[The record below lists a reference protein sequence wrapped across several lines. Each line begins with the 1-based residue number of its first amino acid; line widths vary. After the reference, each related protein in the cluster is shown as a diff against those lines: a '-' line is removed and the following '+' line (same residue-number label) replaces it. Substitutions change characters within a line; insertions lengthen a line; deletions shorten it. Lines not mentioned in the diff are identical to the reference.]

1 MNRININGDRLW
13 GSLMEM
19 AEIGATS
26 GGGSSRLAL
35 SQEDIDGRSL
45 FISWCE
51 SLGMEISLDAIG
63 NLFAVYPGKQRFLPP
78 IVMGSHLDTQPKGGR
93 FDGVYGVL
101 AALEVVRTLHENHIK
116 LEQDLEIAV
125 WMNEE
130 GARFSPA
137 MLGSEVFIGEL
148 ALERALAQ
156 VDSHGVT
163 VGSALMDMNQQG
175 GREFRRELDS
185 YFELHIE
192 QGPILEDLDK
202 EIGVVTGGQAIFWLD
217 VVVLGKSQH
226 AGTTPMHYRK
236 DAMLGVSDFLLAIER
251 YVSSI
256 EDGLLTIGELNIP
269 FSSRNTIAGEV
280 NFTLDVRHPETV
292 VLKGIVE
299 HIKRIAS
306 EVFSVRNLEVKL
318 TDVWLSPAIPFDA
331 ACIGYVQESV
341 QELGLSSIKMISGA
355 GHDAIHLAKHCPT
368 TMIFIACKDGVSH
381 NEAESIELKDST
393 NGANVLLRSILK
405 RAQCSL

>member
-1 MNRININGDRLW
+1 MKGRNINGERLW
-13 GSLMEM
+13 DSLMEM
-19 AEIGATS
+19 AKIGATS

-51 SLGMEISLDAIG
+51 SLGMEVSLDAIG
-63 NLFAVYPGKQRFLPP
+63 NLFAVYPGKQRSLPP

-101 AALEVVRTLHENHIK
+101 AALEVVRTLHENQIELAK
-116 LEQDLEIAV
+116 DLEIAV

-156 VDSHGVT
+156 VDSHGIT

-175 GREFRRELDS
+175 AREFRRELDS

-202 EIGVVTGGQAIFWLD
+202 EIGIVTGGQAIYWLD

-226 AGTTPMHYRK
+226 AGTTPMRYRK
-236 DAMLGVSDFLLAIER
+236 DAMLGVSDFLLEIEN
-251 YVSSI
+251 YVSSVD
-256 EDGLLTIGELNIP
+256 DGLLTIGELNIP
-269 FSSRNTIAGEV
+269 FSSRNTIAGKV
-280 NFTLDVRHPETV
+280 NFTLDVRHPNTAT
-292 VLKGIVE
+292 LKEIVRR
-299 HIKRIAS
+299 IKQIAS
-306 EVFSVRNLEVKL
+306 EVFLARNLDVEVA
-318 TDVWLSPAIPFDA
+318 DVWLSPAIPFDA

-341 QELGLSSIKMISGA
+341 QELGLSSIEMISGA

-381 NEAESIELKDST
+381 NEAESITLTDST
-393 NGANVLLRSILK
+393 NGANVLLRSVLK
-405 RAQCSL
+405 RAQDSI